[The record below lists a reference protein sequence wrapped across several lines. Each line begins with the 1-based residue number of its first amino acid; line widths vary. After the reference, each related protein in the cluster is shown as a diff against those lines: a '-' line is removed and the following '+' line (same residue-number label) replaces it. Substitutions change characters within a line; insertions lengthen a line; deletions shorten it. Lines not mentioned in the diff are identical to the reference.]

1 MNDNPIAANDIELF
15 NMYSYKDDKYL
26 LGSKEKDR
34 YVIVNKE
41 KGTYYLNLLHDL
53 DGSLS
58 ILQLADK
65 WGMSLEQVHHIIDSF
80 YDKGLLYNS
89 LEKNDNTEVNRLSK
103 KIITIE
109 CNLLKN
115 FSKKMSHHIVIA
127 FLLLLGILVVF
138 DLYMLFAGQ
147 VNSINIF
154 KLNNSYIL
162 SLVLSSLIMIP
173 SFLFHELCHSIVALK
188 YGLKPSKIDICL
200 YLYLFPLY
208 YVKIKGLYTIYYK
221 KRIIIMSAGI
231 IGNVFLAVIMLA
243 LYIIFRK
250 GIFLTVVLSQF
261 NIILAN
267 INPFSLSDGYYIM
280 TMIFKTENLRKNMFD
295 IIANLNFKKY
305 RSNRK
310 LFFYIIINLL
320 IIAFNVMYIS
330 KYSYNVICELF
341 DRQLSTWIIP
351 IGNVLLLLFYI
362 LVVHIRFKEKK
373 FSNGEK

>member
-147 VNSINIF
+147 VN
-154 KLNNSYIL
+154 
-162 SLVLSSLIMIP
+162 
-173 SFLFHELCHSIVALK
+173 
-188 YGLKPSKIDICL
+188 
-200 YLYLFPLY
+200 
-208 YVKIKGLYTIYYK
+208 
-221 KRIIIMSAGI
+221 R
-231 IGNVFLAVIMLA
+231 
-243 LYIIFRK
+243 
-250 GIFLTVVLSQF
+250 
-261 NIILAN
+261 
-267 INPFSLSDGYYIM
+267 
-280 TMIFKTENLRKNMFD
+280 
-295 IIANLNFKKY
+295 
-305 RSNRK
+305 
-310 LFFYIIINLL
+310 
-320 IIAFNVMYIS
+320 
-330 KYSYNVICELF
+330 
-341 DRQLSTWIIP
+341 
-351 IGNVLLLLFYI
+351 
-362 LVVHIRFKEKK
+362 
-373 FSNGEK
+373 